1 MGPGQFH
8 IAGGKSQRGT
18 DSSVHRAGPP
28 FAIMSGILLSLVA
41 VAAASAVAVALS
53 ADAALIRD
61 SFDMSEFEVGAIASC
76 IYIGAA
82 ASSLTGGRLTDR
94 WGPGPVL
101 VLVSVLLAAGEGLAA
116 VAPSAWLFF
125 AGVLVA
131 GLGYGAVNPPT
142 NVLANPRTARRR
154 GLAISIKQSGVPLG
168 GSLAA
173 LLVPSVA
180 VAYGWRQ
187 SLLIPIA
194 LCLVL
199 AVVFAVLRPA
209 SSAVDL
215 PEQTGDVSV
224 RLKLPYAY
232 AFGFLMGGVQVTIFT
247 FLALYLVDEKS
258 MSPEGAGSRLAL
270 LLSAGLVGRIAWG
283 WVSDRRHHDRA
294 RVLQLI
300 SFVSAAALLLLSVV
314 ESWALP
320 FMLLLIGLC
329 SVGWNGVYIASIT
342 EATTPRLIGLVTGRS
357 MTLVNLGAVL
367 MPPAFG
373 LLVRAPHGWVLAWSM
388 CGALSLVSLCI
399 LQVSRSGPVVRGAL
413 GGTAS

>member
-1 MGPGQFH
+1 MGSGQFH
-8 IAGGKSQRGT
+8 ITRGRSRQGT
-18 DSSVHRAGPP
+18 GLPVPPAEQP
-28 FAIMSGILLSLVA
+28 FAMMSGILLSLLA

-61 SFDMSEFEVGAIASC
+61 SFGMSEFEVGAIASC

-116 VAPSAWLFF
+116 IAPSAWLFF

-173 LLVPSVA
+173 LLVPAVA
-180 VAYGWRQ
+180 VTYGWRQ
-187 SLLIPIA
+187 SLLMPIA

-199 AVVFAVLRPA
+199 AVVFAWLRPA
-209 SSAVDL
+209 ASTIER
-215 PEQTGDVSV
+215 PEQTAGMAVH
-224 RLKLPYAY
+224 LKLPYAY

-270 LLSAGLVGRIAWG
+270 LLFAGLIGRIAWG
-283 WVSDRRHHDRA
+283 WMSDRQHHDRA

-300 SFVSAAALLLLSVV
+300 SFLSAAALLLLTFV

-320 FMLLLIGLC
+320 CVLLLIGLC

-357 MTLVNLGAVL
+357 MGLVNLGAVL

-373 LLVRAPHGWVLAWSM
+373 LLVRAPHGWVLAWTM
-388 CGALSLVSLCI
+388 CGAMTLLSLCV
-399 LQVSRSGPVVRGAL
+399 LQLSRAGPVIRPAL
-413 GGTAS
+413 GTGPG